1 MVLGL
6 FVCLFVPFIKGE
18 GKNIAQ
24 HQISNKI
31 TGKITATEPSQVPRS
46 HSSSR
51 EEAEC
56 CRSPQQAGIIIIVI
70 IIISHVQ
77 SALIAIT
84 AIRSDAGLKMGS
96 E

>member
-31 TGKITATEPSQVPRS
+31 TGKITATEPSRVPRS

-84 AIRSDAGLKMGS
+84 AIRSNAGLKMGS